1 MSKDRTNTEK
11 LYDVIKKPIITEKS
25 VGATSL
31 GQYTFE
37 VQKDASKIEIA
48 QAVELAFPGR
58 KVKKVRT
65 VYMPS
70 HSKRMGYKFGRTD
83 SSKKAIVTIE
93 GDPIEELVGAQRILG
108 RAPCERQRT
117 QPSEDKSEWQ
127 CNEMSGLSE

>member
-1 MSKDRTNTEK
+1 MTNKNIEK
-11 LYDVIKKPIITEKS
+11 LYDVIKRPIITEKS
-25 VGATSL
+25 MMATAQ

-37 VQKDASKIEIA
+37 VNMNATKVEIA

-70 HSKRMGYKFGRTD
+70 HAKRMGLKFGRTD

-93 GDPIEELVGAQRILG
+93 GDPIEELTAI
-108 RAPCERQRT
+108 
-117 QPSEDKSEWQ
+117 
-127 CNEMSGLSE
+127 

>member
-1 MSKDRTNTEK
+1 MTKNIEK
-11 LYDVIKKPIITEKS
+11 LYDVIKRPIITEKS
-25 VGATSL
+25 MMATAQ

-37 VQKDASKIEIA
+37 VNMNATKVEIA

-70 HSKRMGYKFGRTD
+70 HEKRLGLKFGRTD

-93 GDPIEELVGAQRILG
+93 GDPIEELTAI
-108 RAPCERQRT
+108 
-117 QPSEDKSEWQ
+117 
-127 CNEMSGLSE
+127 

>member
-1 MSKDRTNTEK
+1 MTKNIEK

-25 VGATSL
+25 MMATAQ

-37 VQKDASKIEIA
+37 VNMNATKVEIA

-70 HSKRMGYKFGRTD
+70 HEKRMGLKFGRTD

-93 GDPIEELVGAQRILG
+93 GDPIEELVGA
-108 RAPCERQRT
+108 
-117 QPSEDKSEWQ
+117 
-127 CNEMSGLSE
+127 

>member
-11 LYDVIKKPIITEKS
+11 LYDVIKKPLITEK
-25 VGATSL
+25 ARMAMSL

-37 VQKDASKIEIA
+37 VRKDANKIEIA
-48 QAVELAFPGR
+48 KAVELAFPGR
-58 KVKKVRT
+58 KVKSVNT

-93 GDPIEELVGAQRILG
+93 GDPIEILT
-108 RAPCERQRT
+108 AV
-117 QPSEDKSEWQ
+117 
-127 CNEMSGLSE
+127 

>member
-1 MSKDRTNTEK
+1 MSNERSNVEK

-25 VGATSL
+25 MMATAL

-37 VQKDASKIEIA
+37 VNKDATKVEIA

-70 HSKRMGYKFGRTD
+70 HEKRMGLKFGRTD

-93 GDPIEELVGAQRILG
+93 GDPIEELTAI
-108 RAPCERQRT
+108 
-117 QPSEDKSEWQ
+117 
-127 CNEMSGLSE
+127 

>member
-1 MSKDRTNTEK
+1 MARSNTEK

-25 VGATSL
+25 VGATTL

-37 VQKDASKIEIA
+37 VVQNATKVEIA

-70 HSKRMGYKFGRTD
+70 HEKRIGYKFGRTD

-93 GDPIEELVGAQRILG
+93 GKKVKREIS
-108 RAPCERQRT
+108 C
-117 QPSEDKSEWQ
+117 KF
-127 CNEMSGLSE
+127 

>member
-1 MSKDRTNTEK
+1 MSTTRTNTEK
-11 LYDVIKKPIITEKS
+11 LYDVIKAPMITEKS
-25 VGATSL
+25 MAATAL

-37 VQKDASKIEIA
+37 VVKDATKVEIA

-70 HSKRMGYKFGRTD
+70 HAKRLGYKHGTTK

-93 GDPIEELVGAQRILG
+93 GDPIEELTGA
-108 RAPCERQRT
+108 
-117 QPSEDKSEWQ
+117 
-127 CNEMSGLSE
+127 